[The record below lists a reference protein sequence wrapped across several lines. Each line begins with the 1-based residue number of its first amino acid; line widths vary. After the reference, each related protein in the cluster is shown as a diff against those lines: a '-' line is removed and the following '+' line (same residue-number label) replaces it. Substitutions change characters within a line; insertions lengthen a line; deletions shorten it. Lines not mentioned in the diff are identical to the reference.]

1 MTPVAF
7 AAAWD
12 VPLTEEER
20 ERLLDGFVRIVRRW
34 GLETPA
40 TFALEMHRPLAFIGS
55 QGLITLTPML
65 GPLLGL
71 DWMQKLSRLLAE
83 PGAIDAL
90 IARLE
95 DPSPP
100 VPLSHA
106 AGEEVPVARVSGS
119 ESAASADERD
129 SLGTPSPAAWER
141 GTGGEGSEG
150 SER

>member
-1 MTPVAF
+1 
-7 AAAWD
+7 WD

-71 DWMQKLSRLLAE
+71 DRMQKLSRLLPA

-95 DPSPP
+95 EQPSPP
-100 VPLSHA
+100 SPLPEPGREVSVAEVSGANGA
-106 AGEEVPVARVSGS
+106 ALTEEVGAIDSPSPTARERGLGDEGSQRS
-119 ESAASADERD
+119 ES
-129 SLGTPSPAAWER
+129 
-141 GTGGEGSEG
+141 
-150 SER
+150 